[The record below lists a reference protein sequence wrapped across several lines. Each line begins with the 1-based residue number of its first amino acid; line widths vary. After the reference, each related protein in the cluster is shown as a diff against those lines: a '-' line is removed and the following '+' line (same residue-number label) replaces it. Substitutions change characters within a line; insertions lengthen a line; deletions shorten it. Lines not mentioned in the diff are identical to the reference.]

1 MVFYILLP
9 IGLIFLCIALGV
21 GTYQHRFLSNAL
33 VTEGTVIGNVRQ
45 GKGYTPEIAFRT
57 QQGKEG
63 MFTPS
68 FSSSPPMYKKG
79 DKMLVAY
86 QGDGENARILSFAT
100 RFGLPWVF
108 LCVGLA
114 MIIIA
119 FGFRYG
125 DSLVISRYLNS
136 ATLSGGQN
144 HLW

>member
-9 IGLIFLCIALGV
+9 IGLILLVTSLGV
-21 GTYQHRFLSNAL
+21 GTYQHRFISSGT
-33 VTEGTVIGNVRQ
+33 VTEGTVIGNVRL
-45 GKGYTPEIAFRT
+45 GRGFTPRIAFRT

-63 MFTPS
+63 VFEPS
-68 FSSSPPMYKKG
+68 FSSSPPMYKQG
-79 DKMLVAY
+79 DKMLVVY
-86 QGDGENARILSFAT
+86 QGDGASARILTFAT

-114 MIIIA
+114 LIIIA

-136 ATLSGGQN
+136 TYSRY
-144 HLW
+144 